1 MQQTIE
7 TNAESSTG
15 GGFLRP
21 TRFCDVSDPDIA
33 RLAISL
39 QRDTRRESAVAVF
52 GYVRDEIA
60 YEVGNWQR
68 TASQTLRRGRGTC
81 TNAANLM
88 VALLRR
94 LGIPA
99 GYGVLTVDGQQYF
112 GPAIPRRLCS
122 RVSHRSRHVYV
133 CVRLDDRWVRCDP
146 SDDAAFAIGSQ
157 HVNPQ
162 CTLIDWDGYD
172 DALLHLDPAHVIE
185 DLHPLPDIEV
195 LMAKP
200 MRTAMRL
207 PVHVGNYWI
216 QFMREHGA
224 SATDAMDCQ
233 VRFER
238 WLTRRH
244 PVTALAYRTFPAG
257 PRRTL
262 RQPSNSPVLQ
272 HQ

>member
-1 MQQTIE
+1 MRRSIE
-7 TNAESSTG
+7 TNAESYIG
-15 GGFLRP
+15 EAFLRA
-21 TRFCDVSDPDIA
+21 TRFCDVPDPDIT
-33 RLAISL
+33 RLALAL
-39 QRDTRRESAVAVF
+39 QRGTRRDSAVAVF

-88 VALLRR
+88 VAILRC

-99 GYGVLTVDGQQYF
+99 GYGVMTVDGRQYF

-162 CTLIDWDGYD
+162 STLIDWDGDD
-172 DALLHLDPAHVIE
+172 DALLWLDPAHIIE
-185 DLHPLPDIEV
+185 DLHPLADIDL

-200 MRTAMRL
+200 MRTAMRF
-207 PVHVGNYWI
+207 PVHVGNFWI

-224 SATDAMDCQ
+224 SATDATDCQ

-244 PVTALAYRTFPAG
+244 PVTALGYRTLPVR

-262 RQPSNSPVLQ
+262 SGSPTESVLQ
-272 HQ
+272 H